1 MRIPIVDADVLS
13 RNWWVVLLRGVA
25 AILFGIVALLMPTLS
40 FGVLVFVFGAYAFA
54 DGVLAIA
61 SAIRRRG
68 SSDHWWVLLLEGLA
82 SVAVGVLT
90 IFVPGLT
97 ALTLLYLYAA
107 WALVTGVLE
116 VMAAIRLRKV
126 ITGEWLL
133 MLTGVASVAFAV
145 LLIVSPGIGAITL
158 MLWLAAYALA
168 FGALLIALAFQ
179 LRSRSHELHVPPAA
193 PRPA

>member
-25 AILFGIVALLMPTLS
+25 GVLFGMVTLVAPTLS
-40 FGVLVFVFGAYAFA
+40 FGVLVLGFGAYALA
-54 DGVLAIA
+54 DGILAIL

-68 SSDHWWVLLLEGLA
+68 SSDHWWVVLLEGFA

-90 IFVPGLT
+90 IVVPGLT

-116 VMAAIRLRKV
+116 IMAAIRLRKV

-133 MLTGVASVAFAV
+133 VLTGVASVAFAV
-145 LLIVSPGIGAITL
+145 LLVLFPGIAVITL
-158 MLWLAAYALA
+158 MLWLGAYVLI
-168 FGALLIALAFQ
+168 FGALLIALAFR
-179 LRSRSHELHVPPAA
+179 LRSRSHALHVPPAA
-193 PRPA
+193 PHPI

>member
-1 MRIPIVDADVLS
+1 MRIRVVDADVLS
-13 RNWWVVLLRGVA
+13 RNWWVVLARGVA
-25 AILFGIVALLMPTLS
+25 GVLFGIVTLLAPTLS
-40 FGVLVFVFGAYAFA
+40 FSALVLVFGAYALA
-54 DGVLAIA
+54 DGVLAIV

-90 IFVPGLT
+90 ILVPGIT
-97 ALTLLYLYAA
+97 ALTLLYVYAA

-116 VMAAIRLRKV
+116 IVAAIRLRQV

-133 MLTGVASVAFAV
+133 VLSGVASVAFAV
-145 LLIVSPGIGAITL
+145 LLILFPGIGAITL
-158 MLWLAAYALA
+158 MIWLGAYVLL
-168 FGALLIALAFQ
+168 FGALLIALAFR
-179 LRSRSHELHVPPAA
+179 LRSRSHGMHAPPAA